1 MNLPPSSET
10 ELKQRAQALAGL
22 TIGEV
27 SSLVGETCPQLLK
40 YAKGWLGQL
49 IEKALGAQACNLDQP
64 DFFNLGIE
72 LKTLPIN
79 AQGLPQEST
88 YICHA
93 SIPTFE
99 RDFTNSR
106 VWRKMAKML
115 WVPIESNKEKAVK
128 DLRIGTPLLWSPADE
143 IKAQLQ
149 EDWEELTELMI
160 LGHYEALSAHKGKYL
175 QLRPKAA
182 NAKTFIQVFNHE
194 GEQIS
199 LVPKG
204 FYLRTLLTKRIIAEN
219 YV

>member
-1 MNLPPSSET
+1 MYLPPNSEI
-10 ELKQRAQALAGL
+10 ELKQRAQSIAGL
-22 TIGEV
+22 TLGEV
-27 SSLVGETCPQLLK
+27 SALVGESCPSILK
-40 YAKGWLGQL
+40 YAKGWTGQL
-49 IEKALGAQACNLDQP
+49 IEKALGAQSFNLDQP

-93 SIPTFE
+93 SIPAIE
-99 RDFTNSR
+99 RDFANSR

-115 WVPIESNKEKAVK
+115 WVPIESNKEKPISA
-128 DLRIGTPLLWSPADE
+128 LRIGSPILWSPEGE

-204 FYLRTLLTKRIIAEN
+204 FYLRTLLTKKIITAN